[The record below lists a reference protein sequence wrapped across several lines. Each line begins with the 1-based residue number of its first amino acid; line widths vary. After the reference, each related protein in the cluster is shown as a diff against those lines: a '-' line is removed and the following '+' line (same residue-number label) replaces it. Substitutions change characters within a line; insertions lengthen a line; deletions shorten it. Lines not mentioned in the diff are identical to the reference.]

1 MLLKHY
7 QAYWEKGSNDQKLD
21 NRSGLMGDGD
31 SITVIRQKHCNNI
44 YILKKNW

>member
-21 NRSGLMGDGD
+21 NGNGLMGDRD
-31 SITVIRQKHCNNI
+31 QYHSYQTETLQQCL
-44 YILKKNW
+44 YTQ